1 MRGIKGSFPIFV
13 PEPSIMLLKKL
24 FIAGIFLCFFHAS
37 YAQTPSN
44 HDWHFKDPS
53 TDSVYGIALNKA
65 YQFLQSKQKK
75 GKTVIVAILD
85 SGIDTAHEDLR
96 KNLWRN
102 PREIPGNGID
112 DDKNGYV
119 DDVYGWN
126 FLGGKNGKNML
137 KASSEK
143 ARVFHRYKNKFGD
156 IAIDTQHLTSQDK
169 YQYYWWKKTAEEMKG
184 SPDEENQLRFITMT
198 QRTLKK
204 YDDFLRKDMKKE
216 IYTIDDL
223 EKFIP
228 TSTPGRDAKLGFL
241 TFLRIIEADNEV
253 SNQQLMSELNRELE
267 KMRAD
272 SAERTSPPY
281 DGRAIIIQDD
291 YFNPLDTLYGNNDV
305 MADLEGA
312 MHGTH
317 VAGLIGAVRNNGI
330 GIDGVADQVQLMI
343 LRVVP
348 DGDEY
353 DKDIALAIRYAVNNG
368 ANIINM
374 SFGKSYSP
382 EKNWV
387 DSAIIYA
394 EDHDVLV
401 VHSAGNES
409 ISLDEKI
416 KFPNAHL
423 QKQNRK
429 ATNLITVGASS
440 DRIFGP
446 CLAASFTNYS
456 GQQVDLFAP
465 GVKIYSTQPGGNVY
479 GKHDGTSFSGPIV
492 AGIAALIRSYYPTL
506 TAPEIISILNTTV
519 TSLKGTSTCLPGSE
533 KNSGTI
539 EWTALC
545 KSAGIVNAFQAIQA
559 ADALAEGKKIKNA
572 VKK

>member
-1 MRGIKGSFPIFV
+1 MRGIKSSFTIFV
-13 PEPSIMLLKKL
+13 PEPSIMSVKKVFL
-24 FIAGIFLCFFHAS
+24 SCIYLCFF
-37 YAQTPSN
+37 YALQAQKPSN
-44 HDWHFKDPS
+44 HDWHLKDPA
-53 TDSVYGIALNKA
+53 TDSIYGIALNKA

-75 GKTVIVAILD
+75 GKPVIVAILD
-85 SGIDTAHEDLR
+85 SGIDTTHEDLK

-102 PREIPGNGID
+102 RREIPGNGID

-119 DDVYGWN
+119 DDVFGWN
-126 FLGGKNGKNML
+126 FLGGKDGKNML

-143 ARVFHRYKNKFGD
+143 ARFFHRYKNKYGD
-156 IAIDTQHLTSQDK
+156 FVIDTQQLSSQDK
-169 YQYYWWKKTAEEMKG
+169 TQYYWWKKSAEEMKG
-184 SPDEENQLRFITMT
+184 SPDEENQLQFIAMT

-204 YDDFLRKDMKKE
+204 YDAFLRQDMKKE
-216 IYTIDDL
+216 VYNLDDL

-228 TSTPGRDAKLGFL
+228 TSAAGRDAKLGFL
-241 TFLRIIEADNEV
+241 NFLRIIEASNEV
-253 SNQQLMSELNRELE
+253 SNQQLLSEISRELE

-272 SAERTSPPY
+272 SAERTTPPN
-281 DGRAIIIQDD
+281 DGRSTIVQDD

-305 MADLEGA
+305 MADLEVA

-317 VAGLIGAVRNNGI
+317 VAGLIGAERDNGI
-330 GIDGVADQVQLMI
+330 GIDGIADQVQLMI

-368 ANIINM
+368 ASIINM

-382 EKNWV
+382 EKHWV
-387 DSAIIYA
+387 DSAVVYA
-394 EDHDVLV
+394 EERDVLL
-401 VHSAGNES
+401 VHSAGNEGVC
-409 ISLDEKI
+409 LDEKT
-416 KFPNAHL
+416 KFPNARL
-423 QKQNRK
+423 EKWNRT
-429 ATNLITVGASS
+429 ARNLITVGASS

-446 CLAASFTNYS
+446 CLAADFSNYS

-465 GVKIYSTQPGGNVY
+465 GVMIYSTQPGGNVY

-506 TAPEIISILNTTV
+506 TAPEIISILNKTV
-519 TSLKGTSTCLPGSE
+519 TSLKGNKTCLPGVE
-533 KNSGTI
+533 KNSATI
-539 EWTALC
+539 EWTSLC
-545 KSAGIVNAFQAIQA
+545 KSAGIVNAFQAIQE
-559 ADALAEGKKIKNA
+559 ADAVAEGKKIKNA

>member
-1 MRGIKGSFPIFV
+1 LRAIKGSFPIFV
-13 PEPSIMLLKKL
+13 AEPSFMSLKKL
-24 FIAGIFLCFFHAS
+24 LLAGIYLCFFYAS
-37 YAQTPSN
+37 RAQHPSN

-53 TDSVYGIALNKA
+53 TDSIYGIALNKA

-75 GKTVIVAILD
+75 GRPVIVAILD
-85 SGIDTAHEDLR
+85 SGIDTTHEDLR

-102 PREIPGNGID
+102 RREIPGNGID

-119 DDVYGWN
+119 DDIFGWN
-126 FLGGKNGKNML
+126 FLGGKDGKNML

-143 ARVFHRYKNKFGD
+143 ARIFHRYKHKFGD
-156 IAIDTQHLTSQDK
+156 FVIDTQQLSSQDK
-169 YQYYWWKKTAEEMKG
+169 THYYWWKKTAEDMKG
-184 SPDEENQLRFITMT
+184 SPDEENQLRFIAMT
-198 QRTLKK
+198 QKTLKK
-204 YDDFLRKDMKKE
+204 YDDFLRRDMKKE
-216 IYTIDDL
+216 VYNIDDL

-228 TSTPGRDAKLGFL
+228 TTSAGRDAKLGFL
-241 TFLRIIEADNEV
+241 NFLRIIEASNEV
-253 SNQQLMSELNRELE
+253 SNQQLLSEISRELE

-272 SAERTSPPY
+272 SAERTSPPN
-281 DGRAIIIQDD
+281 DGRSTIVQDD
-291 YFNPLDTLYGNNDV
+291 YFNSLDTLYGNNDV

-317 VAGLIGAVRNNGI
+317 VAGLIGGVRNNGI

-348 DGDEY
+348 NGDEY

-368 ANIINM
+368 ASIINM

-382 EKNWV
+382 EKHWV
-387 DSAIIYA
+387 DSAVVYA
-394 EDHDVLV
+394 EEHDVLL

-409 ISLDEKI
+409 LCLDQKT
-416 KFPNAHL
+416 KFPNARL
-423 QKQNRK
+423 DKWNRT
-429 ATNLITVGASS
+429 ANNLITVGASS

-446 CLAASFTNYS
+446 CLAANFTNYS

-465 GVKIYSTQPGGNVY
+465 GVMIYSTQPGGNVY

-506 TAPEIISILNTTV
+506 TAPEIISVLNSTV
-519 TSLKGTSTCLPGSE
+519 TSLRGTSTCLPGSE
-533 KNSGTI
+533 KNSASI

-559 ADALAEGKKIKNA
+559 ADVLAEGKKIKNA

>member
-1 MRGIKGSFPIFV
+1 MKGRRGSFPIFV
-13 PEPSIMLLKKL
+13 PEPSDMPLKKL
-24 FIAGIFLCFFHAS
+24 LLSSIYLCFFYAAM
-37 YAQTPSN
+37 AQTPSN
-44 HDWHFKDPS
+44 HDWHLKDPS
-53 TDSVYGIALNKA
+53 TDSVYGIALNRA
-65 YQFLQSKQKK
+65 YQLLQSKQKK
-75 GKTVIVAILD
+75 GKPIIVAVLD
-85 SGIDTAHEDLR
+85 SGIDTTHEDLK

-112 DDKNGYV
+112 DDKNGYT

-126 FLGGKNGKNML
+126 FLGGKDGKNLL

-143 ARVFHRYKNKFGD
+143 ARVYHRYKNRFGD
-156 IAIDTQHLTSQDK
+156 NTLDTQHLSAQDK
-169 YQYYWWKKTAEEMKG
+169 NQLYWWKKTAEEIKG
-184 SPDEENQLRFITMT
+184 SADEENQLRFISMT

-204 YDDFLRKDMKKE
+204 YDDILRRDMKKE
-216 IYTIDDL
+216 MYTIDDL

-228 TSTPGRDAKLGFL
+228 GNAAGRDAKLGFL

-272 SAERTSPPY
+272 SAERTTPPN
-281 DGRAIIIQDD
+281 DGRSMIIRDD
-291 YFNPLDTLYGNNDV
+291 YFNPFDTLYGNNDV

-317 VAGLIGAVRNNGI
+317 VAGLIGADRNNGV
-330 GIDGVADQVQLMI
+330 GIDGIADQVKLMV

-368 ANIINM
+368 ASIINM

-387 DSAIIYA
+387 DSAIVYA
-394 EDHDVLV
+394 EEHDVLV
-401 VHSAGNES
+401 VHSAGNEG
-409 ISLDEKI
+409 ICLDEKI
-416 KFPNAHL
+416 KFPNARL
-423 QKQNRK
+423 EKWNRK
-429 ATNLITVGASS
+429 ATNFITVGASS

-446 CLAASFTNYS
+446 CLAADFSNYS

-506 TAPEIISILNTTV
+506 TAPEIISILNNTV
-519 TSLKGTSTCLPGSE
+519 TSLKGTSTCLPGSD
-533 KNSGTI
+533 KNGGTI
-539 EWTALC
+539 EWTSLC

-559 ADALAEGKKIKNA
+559 ADELAEAKKIKNA
-572 VKK
+572 AKK

>member
-1 MRGIKGSFPIFV
+1 S
-13 PEPSIMLLKKL
+13 
-24 FIAGIFLCFFHAS
+24 
-37 YAQTPSN
+37 
-44 HDWHFKDPS
+44 
-53 TDSVYGIALNKA
+53 
-65 YQFLQSKQKK
+65 
-75 GKTVIVAILD
+75 
-85 SGIDTAHEDLR
+85 
-96 KNLWRN
+96 
-102 PREIPGNGID
+102 NGID

-119 DDVYGWN
+119 DDVFGWN
-126 FLGGKNGKNML
+126 FLGGKDGKNML

-143 ARVFHRYKNKFGD
+143 ARIFHRYKHKFGD
-156 IAIDTQHLTSQDK
+156 FVIDTQQLSSQDK
-169 YQYYWWKKTAEEMKG
+169 THYYWWKKTAEDMKG
-184 SPDEENQLRFITMT
+184 SPDEENQLRFIAMT
-198 QRTLKK
+198 QKTLKK
-204 YDDFLRKDMKKE
+204 YDDFLRRDMKKE
-216 IYTIDDL
+216 VYNIDDL

-228 TSTPGRDAKLGFL
+228 TSSAGRDAKLGFL
-241 TFLRIIEADNEV
+241 NFLRIIEASNEV
-253 SNQQLMSELNRELE
+253 SNQQLLSEISRELE

-272 SAERTSPPY
+272 SAERTSPPN
-281 DGRAIIIQDD
+281 DGRSTIVQDD
-291 YFNPLDTLYGNNDV
+291 YFNSLDTLYGNNDV

-368 ANIINM
+368 ASIINM

-382 EKNWV
+382 EKHWV
-387 DSAIIYA
+387 DSAVVYA
-394 EDHDVLV
+394 EEHDVLL

-409 ISLDEKI
+409 LCLDQKT
-416 KFPNAHL
+416 KFPNARL
-423 QKQNRK
+423 DKWNRT
-429 ATNLITVGASS
+429 ANNLITVGASS

-446 CLAASFTNYS
+446 CLAANFTNYS

-465 GVKIYSTQPGGNVY
+465 GVMIYSTQPGGNVY

-506 TAPEIISILNTTV
+506 TAPEIISVLNSTV
-519 TSLKGTSTCLPGSE
+519 TSLRGTSTCLPGSE
-533 KNSGTI
+533 KNSASI

-559 ADALAEGKKIKNA
+559 ADVLAEGKKIKNA